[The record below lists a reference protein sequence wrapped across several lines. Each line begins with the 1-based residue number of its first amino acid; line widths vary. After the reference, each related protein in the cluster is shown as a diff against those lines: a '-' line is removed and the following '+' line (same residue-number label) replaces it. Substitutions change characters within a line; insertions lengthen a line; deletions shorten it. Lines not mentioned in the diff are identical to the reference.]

1 MDSIKK
7 NWGFIAISLVCFVL
21 IIFMVMKCSG
31 TNEKLSVSKSEYD
44 KKLTYLDGV
53 GKKQLKLTDENV
65 KIARHN
71 SDVTSKSIS
80 SVHKTLMQRFKLNY
94 KVPGDGASALRELKE
109 AILQMQKQLDEKE
122 IFCDGKV
129 EYFSFDSIAKSATLP
144 TKDDLPLIFRQLTI
158 VKQIVKVAIESKVIS
173 IDEIR
178 RPMNLRVQEEADYT
192 ITPIEI
198 TVTASLENG
207 QNFVNAMSNQE
218 NYLFFLRTI
227 EISAPDV
234 VTGVVGDLGATNSSR
249 SGNARMENS
258 SDEMGGTRSRNRRTR
273 PESRDKEQTSQ
284 AKGDGLVEVPMKR
297 QELLVYAKKESKWK
311 LRFDLIEPKY
321 ELPEEKKAE
330 EE

>member
-1 MDSIKK
+1 MDTIKK
-7 NWGFIAISLVCFVL
+7 NWGFIVISLVCFALIVVMVL
-21 IIFMVMKCSG
+21 KCSG
-31 TNEKLSVSKSEYD
+31 TSEKLNTSKSEYG

-65 KIARHN
+65 NIAKKN
-71 SDVTSKSIS
+71 SKVTSDSIT
-80 SVHKTLMQRFKLNY
+80 SVHKTLMQRYKLNY

-122 IFCDGKV
+122 IAWDGKV

-158 VKQIVKVAIESKVIS
+158 IKEVIKVAIECKVTS
-173 IDEIR
+173 IDDIR
-178 RPMNLRVQEEADYT
+178 RPMNLNVQSEADYT

-218 NYLFFLRTI
+218 NFLFFLRTI
-227 EISAPDV
+227 EINAPDV
-234 VTGVVGDLGATNSSR
+234 STGVVGDLGSTSASRGSSR
-249 SGNARMENS
+249 MS
-258 SDEMGGTRSRNRRTR
+258 STDEMGGGRGRDRRARSENR
-273 PESRDKEQTSQ
+273 EQPTQ
-284 AKGDGLVEVPMKR
+284 TKVEGLVDVPMKR
-297 QELLVYAKKESKWK
+297 QELLVYDKKLSTWV

-321 ELPEEKKAE
+321 EIADEKKAE

>member
-1 MDSIKK
+1 METIKK
-7 NWGFIAISLVCFVL
+7 NWGFIAISLVCFAL
-21 IIFMVMKCSG
+21 IVFMVLKCGG
-31 TNEKLSVSKSEYD
+31 TSEKLNTSKSEYE

-65 KIARHN
+65 NIAKKN
-71 SDVTSKSIS
+71 SEVTSAGIS

-122 IFCDGKV
+122 IAQDGKV

-144 TKDDLPLIFRQLTI
+144 TKEDLPLIFRQLTI
-158 VKQIVKVAIESKVIS
+158 IKEVVKVAMESKVAS
-173 IDEIR
+173 IDDIR

-218 NYLFFLRTI
+218 NFLFFLRTI

-234 VTGVVGDLGATNSSR
+234 STGVVGDLGATSSSR
-249 SGNARMENS
+249 SGSSRMSNT
-258 SDEMGGTRSRNRRTR
+258 DEMEGGRGRERRSRSENR
-273 PESRDKEQTSQ
+273 EQS
-284 AKGDGLVEVPMKR
+284 ARARGEGLVEVPMKR
-297 QELLVYAKKESKWK
+297 QELLVYDKKESTWI

-321 ELPEEKKAE
+321 EIPDEKKAAE